1 MGSLPDPAI
10 YQIGKEPCS
19 HVTCKS
25 STLSTPSV
33 ESTSHV
39 TTQGSSQLVQ
49 QRKSRIPRYM
59 PPSVPSVKS
68 IIPPNKIK
76 QNSMQSKVKQPVQP
90 WGRAPQRFTYKS
102 SEKQQNGVGSS
113 RASTP
118 SPAKSASTLFKTQS
132 QEVYLESQCSSS
144 HMVASSKPT
153 AQINALPEVSNNNV
167 PSTPGSGV
175 YGTMKPLAT
184 STPAKTTGRKDSTRR
199 ERPTR
204 FVSDARKIKRMV
216 TGIAPL
222 DAAVDCASA
231 PEWQERLQSTPTTP
245 TSSKST
251 RSSYEVVA
259 TCVPRPKELRI
270 TRRVGVDGVVIAW
283 APLEHDCVAGFQ
295 VLVGGRV
302 VQHVR
307 SPHRTKALVTGLPLA
322 GTFTIG
328 LVTIA
333 NDGRCSTPILVT
345 QDRSRIYAAK
355 RPPKMLRRAVPTAL

>member
-10 YQIGKEPCS
+10 YQTGMEPCS

-25 STLSTPSV
+25 STISTPSV

-39 TTQGSSQLVQ
+39 AAESTNHVATQGSPTLVQ
-49 QRKSRIPRYM
+49 QKKSRIPRYM
-59 PPSVPSVKS
+59 PPSMPSVKPLIS
-68 IIPPNKIK
+68 SNKIK
-76 QNSMQSKVKQPVQP
+76 QNSVQSKVKQPVQP
-90 WGRAPQRFTYKS
+90 WGRAPQRFTYKNS
-102 SEKQQNGVGSS
+102 DKQQNGLASS
-113 RASTP
+113 RASPTN
-118 SPAKSASTLFKTQS
+118 SAKVT
-132 QEVYLESQCSSS
+132 LESQKSSS
-144 HMVASSKPT
+144 STVTTDTS
-153 AQINALPEVSNNNV
+153 AQINALPEMPINNV
-167 PSTPGSGV
+167 PSAPASGV

-184 STPAKTTGRKDSTRR
+184 STPAKATGRKDSTRR

-231 PEWQERLQSTPTTP
+231 PEWQERLQSIPSSP
-245 TSSKST
+245 TSSKSSGT
-251 RSSYEVVA
+251 YDVEA
-259 TCVPRPKELRI
+259 TCVPRPQELRI

-333 NDGRCSTPILVT
+333 NDGRCSTPVLVT
-345 QDRSRIYAAK
+345 QDRTRIYAAK
-355 RPPKMLRRAVPTAL
+355 RPPKTLRRAVPTAL

>member
-1 MGSLPDPAI
+1 M
-10 YQIGKEPCS
+10 
-19 HVTCKS
+19 TCKS
-25 STLSTPSV
+25 STNSTPSV

-39 TTQGSSQLVQ
+39 AAETTSYVAAKSTIHVATQGSPTLVQ
-49 QRKSRIPRYM
+49 QKKSRIPRYT
-59 PPSVPSVKS
+59 PPSMPSVKPL
-68 IIPPNKIK
+68 IPSNKIK
-76 QNSMQSKVKQPVQP
+76 QNLVQSRVKQPVQP
-90 WGRAPQRFTYKS
+90 WGRAPQRFIYKAP
-102 SEKQQNGVGSS
+102 KQNVLESS
-113 RASTP
+113 RASPTN
-118 SPAKSASTLFKTQS
+118 SVKLL
-132 QEVYLESQCSSS
+132 LESRRSSS
-144 HMVASSKPT
+144 SMDTSETS
-153 AQINALPEVSNNNV
+153 AQIYALPEMPINNV
-167 PSTPGSGV
+167 PSAPASGV

-184 STPAKTTGRKDSTRR
+184 STPAKATGRKDSTRR
-199 ERPTR
+199 ERSTR

-231 PEWQERLQSTPTTP
+231 PEWQERLQSTPSSP
-245 TSSKST
+245 TSSKSSGT
-251 RSSYEVVA
+251 YEVEA
-259 TCVPRPKELRI
+259 TCVPRPQELRI

-333 NDGRCSTPILVT
+333 NDGRCSTPVLVT

-355 RPPKMLRRAVPTAL
+355 RPPKILRRAVPTAL

>member
-10 YQIGKEPCS
+10 YQTGMEPCN

-25 STLSTPSV
+25 STLSTPSG
-33 ESTSHV
+33 ESTSHMA
-39 TTQGSSQLVQ
+39 TQGSPSLVQ
-49 QRKSRIPRYM
+49 QKKSRIPRYM

-68 IIPPNKIK
+68 IIPPHKIK
-76 QNSMQSKVKQPVQP
+76 QNSVQSKGKQPVQP
-90 WGRAPQRFTYKS
+90 WGRAPNRFSYKTL
-102 SEKQQNGVGSS
+102 EKQQNGMASS
-113 RASTP
+113 RGASPTI
-118 SPAKSASTLFKTQS
+118 SVKSTSTLSKPQDPEDDF
-132 QEVYLESQCSSS
+132 ESQSSS
-144 HMVASSKPT
+144 SSVVASELT
-153 AQINALPEVSNNNV
+153 AQIKALPEVPINNV
-167 PSTPGSGV
+167 PSFPGSGV

-184 STPAKTTGRKDSTRR
+184 STPAKATGRKDSSRR

-231 PEWQERLQSTPTTP
+231 PEWQDRLQATPSSP
-245 TSSKST
+245 TSSKTS
-251 RSSYEVVA
+251 RSYEIEA
-259 TCVPRPKELRI
+259 TCVPRPQELHI

-333 NDGRCSTPILVT
+333 NDGRCSTPVLVT
-345 QDRSRIYAAK
+345 QDRTRIYAAK
-355 RPPKMLRRAVPTAL
+355 RPPKNLRRAVPTAL

>member
-1 MGSLPDPAI
+1 MEPQPA
-10 YQIGKEPCS
+10 CN

-25 STLSTPSV
+25 STLSTPSGG

-39 TTQGSSQLVQ
+39 PTQGSPPSLVQ

-59 PPSVPSVKS
+59 PPSVPSAKS
-68 IIPPNKIK
+68 IITPQKIK
-76 QNSMQSKVKQPVQP
+76 QYSVQSNVKTPVQP
-90 WGRAPQRFTYKS
+90 WGKAPQRFIYKTS
-102 SEKQQNGVGSS
+102 GQQQNVAGGSP
-113 RASTP
+113 RARGPTISVK
-118 SPAKSASTLFKTQS
+118 PALSTLSKTQS
-132 QEVYLESQCSSS
+132 PQVSLESQSSF
-144 HMVASSKPT
+144 SSVFTSEPT
-153 AQINALPEVSNNNV
+153 AQINVLPYNV
-167 PSTPGSGV
+167 PSASGGV

-184 STPAKTTGRKDSTRR
+184 STPAKTTGRKDSIRQ
-199 ERPTR
+199 ERSTR

-216 TGIAPL
+216 TGIPPM
-222 DAAVDCASA
+222 DAAVVCASA
-231 PEWQERLQSTPTTP
+231 PEWQERLQSTSSSSTY
-245 TSSKST
+245 SKS
-251 RSSYEVVA
+251 SGSYA
-259 TCVPRPKELRI
+259 ITAMCVPRPTDLRI

-333 NDGRCSTPILVT
+333 NDGRCSTPVLVT

>member
-10 YQIGKEPCS
+10 YQTGMELCS

-25 STLSTPSV
+25 STLSTPSG

-39 TTQGSSQLVQ
+39 TTQGSPTLAQH
-49 QRKSRIPRYM
+49 RKSRIPRLM

-76 QNSMQSKVKQPVQP
+76 QYTVQSKVRQPVQP
-90 WGRAPQRFTYKS
+90 WGRAPQRFSYKTS
-102 SEKQQNGVGSS
+102 DKQQNVVASS
-113 RASTP
+113 RASPTN
-118 SPAKSASTLFKTQS
+118 SAKPASTLSKS
-132 QEVYLESQCSSS
+132 PEVLYESQSDSSLVFIS
-144 HMVASSKPT
+144 EPT
-153 AQINALPEVSNNNV
+153 AQINAFPKVSINNV
-167 PSTPGSGV
+167 PSTPASEV

-199 ERPTR
+199 ERSTR

-231 PEWQERLQSTPTTP
+231 PEWQERLQFSPSSP
-245 TSSKST
+245 TSSKSSGT
-251 RSSYEVVA
+251 FDVEA
-259 TCVPRPKELRI
+259 TCVPRPQELRI

-333 NDGRCSTPILVT
+333 NDGRCSTPVLVT

-355 RPPKMLRRAVPTAL
+355 KPPKMLRRAVPTAL

>member
-10 YQIGKEPCS
+10 YQTGMEPCN

-25 STLSTPSV
+25 STLSTSSG
-33 ESTSHV
+33 ESTSHMA
-39 TTQGSSQLVQ
+39 TQGSPSLAQ
-49 QRKSRIPRYM
+49 QKKSRIPRYM
-59 PPSVPSVKS
+59 SPSVPSAKS

-76 QNSMQSKVKQPVQP
+76 QNSVQSKVKQPVQP
-90 WGRAPQRFTYKS
+90 WGRAPNRFTYKT
-102 SEKQQNGVGSS
+102 SEKQQTGV
-113 RASTP
+113 ASCKT
-118 SPAKSASTLFKTQS
+118 SPPISVKPTSTLS
-132 QEVYLESQCSSS
+132 SPESPEVSLESQSCSSS
-144 HMVASSKPT
+144 VVASEPP
-153 AQINALPEVSNNNV
+153 AQINALPEVPINNA
-167 PSTPGSGV
+167 PSSPGSGV

-184 STPAKTTGRKDSTRR
+184 STPAKTTGRKESTRR
-199 ERPTR
+199 ERSTR

-231 PEWQERLQSTPTTP
+231 PEWQDRLQATPSTPTFK
-245 TSSKST
+245 SS
-251 RSSYEVVA
+251 RSYEIEA
-259 TCVPRPKELRI
+259 TCVPRPQELHI

-333 NDGRCSTPILVT
+333 NDGRCSTPVLVT
-345 QDRSRIYAAK
+345 QDRTRIYAAK

>member
-1 MGSLPDPAI
+1 
-10 YQIGKEPCS
+10 
-19 HVTCKS
+19 VF
-25 STLSTPSV
+25 
-33 ESTSHV
+33 TS
-39 TTQGSSQLVQ
+39 
-49 QRKSRIPRYM
+49 
-59 PPSVPSVKS
+59 
-68 IIPPNKIK
+68 
-76 QNSMQSKVKQPVQP
+76 
-90 WGRAPQRFTYKS
+90 
-102 SEKQQNGVGSS
+102 E
-113 RASTP
+113 
-118 SPAKSASTLFKTQS
+118 
-132 QEVYLESQCSSS
+132 
-144 HMVASSKPT
+144 PT
-153 AQINALPEVSNNNV
+153 AQINVLPYNV
-167 PSTPGSGV
+167 PSASGGV
-175 YGTMKPLAT
+175 YGNVKPLAT
-184 STPAKTTGRKDSTRR
+184 STPAKTTGRKDSIRR

-216 TGIAPL
+216 TGIAPM
-222 DAAVDCASA
+222 DAAVVCASA
-231 PEWQERLQSTPTTP
+231 PEWQERLQST
-245 TSSKST
+245 TSSPTYSKSNGIL
-251 RSSYEVVA
+251 A
-259 TCVPRPKELRI
+259 TCVPRPTELRI

>member
-10 YQIGKEPCS
+10 YQTGMEPPCN

-25 STLSTPSV
+25 STLSTPSSG

-39 TTQGSSQLVQ
+39 ATQGSPSLVQ

-59 PPSVPSVKS
+59 PPSVPSAKS
-68 IIPPNKIK
+68 IIPPQKIK
-76 QNSMQSKVKQPVQP
+76 QYSVQSNVKTPVQP
-90 WGRAPQRFTYKS
+90 WGKAPQRFTYKT
-102 SEKQQNGVGSS
+102 SEKQQNVAGSP
-113 RASTP
+113 RARPTIYVKP
-118 SPAKSASTLFKTQS
+118 ASTLSKIQS
-132 QEVYLESQCSSS
+132 PQVSLESQSSF
-144 HMVASSKPT
+144 SSVFTSEPT
-153 AQINALPEVSNNNV
+153 AQINVLPYNV
-167 PSTPGSGV
+167 PSVSGGV

-184 STPAKTTGRKDSTRR
+184 STPAKTTGRKDSIRR
-199 ERPTR
+199 ERSTR

-216 TGIAPL
+216 TGIAPM
-222 DAAVDCASA
+222 DAAVVCASA
-231 PEWQERLQSTPTTP
+231 PEWQERLQSTSSSPTY
-245 TSSKST
+245 SKS
-251 RSSYEVVA
+251 SGSYAIEA
-259 TCVPRPKELRI
+259 TCVPRPTDLRI

-307 SPHRTKALVTGLPLA
+307 SPHRTKALVTSLPLA

-333 NDGRCSTPILVT
+333 NDGRCSTPVLVT

-355 RPPKMLRRAVPTAL
+355 RPQKMLRRAVPTAL